1 MAIVSRAAATWSG
14 NLVAGSGTVS
24 TATTDAFTDLPITWS
39 ARTEDHANL
48 TSPEELLAAA
58 HAACFSMAFSSNL
71 TKAGTPPDRL
81 DVTAEVTF
89 EKLDG
94 GWTVVASD
102 LTVTGRVPGISAAD
116 FASIA
121 ETAKAGCP
129 ISRALSPDIAL
140 SVSATLEG

>member
-1 MAIVSRAAATWSG
+1 MPTLVSRAEATWSG
-14 NLVAGSGTVS
+14 NLVEGRGQVS
-24 TATTDAFTDLPITWS
+24 SATSDAFTDLPITWS
-39 ARTEDHANL
+39 ARTEDHAGL

-71 TKAGTPPDRL
+71 TKAGTPPTRL
-81 DVTAEVTF
+81 DVSAEVTF

-94 GWTVVASD
+94 GWTVVASA
-102 LTVTGRVPGISAAD
+102 LTVKGSVPGISAAD

-121 ETAKAGCP
+121 EAAKDGCP

-140 SVSATLEG
+140 SVNATLE

>member
-1 MAIVSRAAATWSG
+1 MPTLVSRAEATWSG
-14 NLVAGSGTVS
+14 NLVEGRGQVS
-24 TATTDAFTDLPITWS
+24 SATSDAFTDLPITWS
-39 ARTEDHANL
+39 ARTEDHAGL

-71 TKAGTPPDRL
+71 TKAGTPPTRL
-81 DVTAEVTF
+81 DVSAEVTF

-94 GWTVVASD
+94 GWTVVASA
-102 LTVTGRVPGISAAD
+102 LTVKGSVPGLSAAD

-121 ETAKAGCP
+121 EAAKDGCP

-140 SVSATLEG
+140 SVNATLE